1 MELEA
6 FAELFRYKA
15 DRAREESTNPFA
27 GHDYDDC
34 ANEIEQYLR
43 GERPLP

>member
-6 FAELFRYKA
+6 FAKLFRDKA
-15 DRAREESTNPFA
+15 ERAREENKDPFA